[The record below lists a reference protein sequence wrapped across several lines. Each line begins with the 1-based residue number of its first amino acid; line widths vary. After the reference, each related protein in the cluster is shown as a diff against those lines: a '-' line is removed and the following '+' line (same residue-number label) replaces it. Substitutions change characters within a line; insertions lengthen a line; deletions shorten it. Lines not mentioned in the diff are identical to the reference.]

1 MKYIAYIASGE
12 IMECDN
18 FKTIFENT
26 RFRVRDDGQAAIIC
40 SNSTGKPV
48 LYMLDMFGLFSAF
61 RPAQL
66 HPNVHGL
73 CEAAFKNNGYECY
86 INAIKAD

>member
-18 FKTIFENT
+18 FKTIFET
-26 RFRVRDDGQAAIIC
+26 AIIC

-66 HPNVHGL
+66 HPNVRGL
-73 CEAAFKNNGYECY
+73 CEAAFKINGYGCY
-86 INAIKAD
+86 LNAIKAD